1 MEVSYFLRGIDVL
14 RRERQL
20 WSLRRSRLRVL
31 SEAFDLWIMSTS
43 QQPFVSSSSESFD
56 DLPPLITPASSEGE
70 RERGRGGEIES
81 ETRSESEGESS
92 ESEIDVHNMLAA
104 PLLHAA
110 LNNMP
115 VAHLHDLLFFPQQQR
130 ARRIFEVNF
139 WSRMP
144 PSRMPFVGQ
153 NATEPDFEELN

>member
-31 SEAFDLWIMSTS
+31 REAFDLWIMWTMP
-43 QQPFVSSSSESFD
+43 QHFVSSSSESFD
-56 DLPPLITPASSEGE
+56 DLPPLITSSEGE

-81 ETRSESEGESS
+81 ETESESEGESS

-144 PSRMPFVGQ
+144 PSRMPFVGS